1 MAELPVEHKV
11 RCHNEARLPV
21 DFYSLKGN
29 HPGFVIPNGVLCR
42 EESAVAGVE
51 LAAGSKQIPLLQGR
65 NDNTCARSE

>member
-1 MAELPVEHKV
+1 
-11 RCHNEARLPV
+11 V